1 MNNSQAVKTDEDSP
15 AGPPE
20 PEVYSLMVPEV
31 FSLMVPCLMRSASS
45 CEDVLQPRAVEQ
57 KNMLTDLCF
66 AFHFWRT
73 DAFI

>member
-15 AGPPE
+15 AGP
-20 PEVYSLMVPEV
+20 EV
-31 FSLMVPCLMRSASS
+31 FSLMLPCLMRSASS